1 VVALCQ
7 ADFLIIIL
15 YLTQKSTKMRYAPV
29 ILFLIIAASCRNN
42 PKLKFIPSENYSES
56 SNTDTN
62 RVQINFHRSDTI
74 SFAGYLQDPNTDPLV
89 ISFCRGKFNLSDN
102 ANTLKL
108 LDRLT
113 QKNDK
118 YFPFY
123 FYVFNKICENSGGA
137 LGELMGEYCFRF
149 CVNYPKEILKHFE
162 SSKLDLYLYS
172 KNLGAEFYFKS
183 EGTSNLKMNFAEFKK
198 YLYGELDSNNN
209 ELSNIAT
216 IFFTKIDS
224 TMGTMNSPLEQLE
237 LQQ

>member
-1 VVALCQ
+1 
-7 ADFLIIIL
+7 
-15 YLTQKSTKMRYAPV
+15 MRYSLV

-42 PKLKFIPSENYSES
+42 PKLKIIASENYSDS
-56 SNTDTN
+56 LNTDMN
-62 RVQINFHRSDTI
+62 RIQNNFHRLDTI
-74 SFAGYLQDPNTDPLV
+74 SFARFLQDPNTDPLV
-89 ISFCRGKFNLSDN
+89 ISFCRGKYDLSDN

-108 LDRLT
+108 LDQLT

-137 LGELMGEYCFRF
+137 LGELMGEYCFRL

-172 KNLGAEFYFKS
+172 MNLGAEFYFKS
-183 EGTSNLKMNFAEFKK
+183 EGTSKLNMNFAEFKK

-224 TMGTMNSPLEQLE
+224 TMGTMNSPIEQLE
-237 LQQ
+237 QQQ